1 MKGRIKK
8 LILMLI
14 IIKTSNV
21 KAQHNNK
28 YVDHGRQYMDNTRR
42 FNNISIF
49 NSFNW
54 VIIHR

>member
-1 MKGRIKK
+1 
-8 LILMLI
+8 MLI
-14 IIKTSNV
+14 IIKTNNV

-28 YVDHGRQYMDNTRR
+28 YVDHGRQYMDNTQR
-42 FNNISIF
+42 FNNINIF